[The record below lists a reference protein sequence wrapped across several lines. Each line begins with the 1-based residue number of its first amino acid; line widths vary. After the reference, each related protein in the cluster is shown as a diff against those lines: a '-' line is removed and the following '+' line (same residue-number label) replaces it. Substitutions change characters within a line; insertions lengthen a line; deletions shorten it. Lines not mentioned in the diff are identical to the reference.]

1 MCGTDAANGA
11 NGTNGARPNNKVRLA
26 RLHQLPYHLI
36 DVTTPSP
43 QSHLPSV
50 RWLPRY
56 SHLYHHRAALSRRT
70 RTSRPATTSQISPT
84 SRSSSRLCVVRNR
97 RHPFTPPTN
106 PTTDSC
112 DRGRAICQRLL
123 RHRDQDQDVSV
134 FMRMPNE
141 AHGDFLLTFVF
152 FG

>member
-36 DVTTPSP
+36 DETTPSP
-43 QSHLPSV
+43 PSHLPSV

-56 SHLYHHRAALSRRT
+56 SHLYHLRAALSRRT

-97 RHPFTPPTN
+97 RHPPTPPTPPLTPAIEGEQFAN
-106 PTTDSC
+106 AYFDTETKIKMLVSLCVFRTKPMVISC
-112 DRGRAICQRLL
+112 
-123 RHRDQDQDVSV
+123 
-134 FMRMPNE
+134 
-141 AHGDFLLTFVF
+141 
-152 FG
+152 